1 MPNWLEKVLG
11 FLPDLLGLGAGIF
24 GGVNN
29 AQLQRETNETNMAIA
44 KMTNAAQAREHEKA
58 YERSKATNQVNLLQ
72 QAGMS
77 KAGALQTLNGGGS
90 YQPAPMQSSQAQA
103 PQLDLS
109 AVTNG
114 LLQIGENA
122 RQRKAA
128 DKLQEKQLK
137 AAEQAQKAQFEENA
151 RQREH
156 DLEMQAR
163 EHINTNRNADN
174 RLEFDKQQ
182 FEFNKPK
189 ILAEIKQISANTK
202 VLKEVA
208 QGHNLDNIRKEFENM
223 RLPTLAKLADISAWQ
238 NIEYVAMKLAH
249 ENAEHMNKQER
260 DNLELEFLRATMDSG
275 ISLQNVQNELQTY
288 LSASELNLYKSGHMG
303 SFVGALTFAME
314 KLVPKLALFK

>member
-1 MPNWLEKVLG
+1 MPGWLDKILG
-11 FLPDLLGLGAGIF
+11 FFPDFLGLGAGIF

-128 DKLQEKQLK
+128 DELQEKQLRAAKEQQK
-137 AAEQAQKAQFEENA
+137 AQLDFEREKLDFEKQKYDDAKGLRDVTLEKLGFERDIARIDKEIADVVKDGRVNAEQAENLSRQSQAILDDIRSKRVTEAMSRMTDEE
-151 RQREH
+151 
-156 DLEMQAR
+156 
-163 EHINTNRNADN
+163 
-174 RLEFDKQQ
+174 
-182 FEFNKPK
+182 
-189 ILAEIKQISANTK
+189 
-202 VLKEVA
+202 
-208 QGHNLDNIRKEFENM
+208 LDNLFDLQATLNMLQQGLQYDSTSVILKAAKKIGNFIGGAKGAGRMIR
-223 RLPTLAKLADISAWQ
+223 T
-238 NIEYVAMKLAH
+238 H
-249 ENAEHMNKQER
+249 
-260 DNLELEFLRATMDSG
+260 
-275 ISLQNVQNELQTY
+275 
-288 LSASELNLYKSGHMG
+288 
-303 SFVGALTFAME
+303 
-314 KLVPKLALFK
+314 